1 MFVQLNNFRRIEN
14 TAEPVMVMQTW
25 NLSIWEVDSGG
36 SEVQGYWHHG
46 KPFKKQN
53 LKKRNCWVGLGNY
66 LLALVGIYWSY
77 TQSILIKTLTT
88 GWGQQEV
95 TSSANL
101 TVSSVQD
108 FRSEGRELTLKS
120 CPLISTCVWWHVH
133 LPPKINK
140 EKCNKYNVE
149 CVRASL

>member
-53 LKKRNCWVGLGNY
+53 LKKKELLSRAWKLSFSIGRY
-66 LLALVGIYWSY
+66 LLKLYTIYF
-77 TQSILIKTLTT
+77 
-88 GWGQQEV
+88 
-95 TSSANL
+95 N
-101 TVSSVQD
+101 
-108 FRSEGRELTLKS
+108 
-120 CPLISTCVWWHVH
+120 
-133 LPPKINK
+133 
-140 EKCNKYNVE
+140 
-149 CVRASL
+149 